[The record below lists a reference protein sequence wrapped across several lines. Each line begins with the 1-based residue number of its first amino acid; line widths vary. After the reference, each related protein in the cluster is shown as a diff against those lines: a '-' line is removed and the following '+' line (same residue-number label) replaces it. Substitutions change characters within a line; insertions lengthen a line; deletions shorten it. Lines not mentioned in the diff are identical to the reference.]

1 MEIDIVTKFDWV
13 LRHFEEISPLD
24 KNQLLL
30 VIEQI
35 YDKYNKDDIN
45 QYQMELERI
54 SEHVIKIPNGYII
67 D

>member
-24 KNQLLL
+24 KNQLML

-35 YDKYNKDDIN
+35 YDKYNKDDVN
-45 QYQMELERI
+45 QVKMELERI